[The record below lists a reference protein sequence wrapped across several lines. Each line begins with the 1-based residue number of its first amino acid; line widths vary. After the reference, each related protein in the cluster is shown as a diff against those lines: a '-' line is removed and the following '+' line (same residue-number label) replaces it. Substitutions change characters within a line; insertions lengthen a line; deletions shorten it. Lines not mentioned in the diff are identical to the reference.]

1 MYPIPHDVAS
11 LPGWP
16 AMGRTVYTRGHSQ
29 ADIRHPATM
38 PPILTLSW
46 LEHCELRYS
55 ARARRLR
62 ITVSSRSGVVVTLP
76 RGLARAHALDFVE
89 RQRPWIEHQLAR
101 LPVPATQP
109 PERVTLP
116 ILDLELA
123 VRHAPETGAP
133 FLRETDG
140 FLHLGG
146 DWRTGAVWRELFTD
160 WLRRRARPVL
170 QAALS
175 AEAAR
180 MGLRHGRLSV
190 RLQRTRWG
198 SCNRHGDISLNA
210 KLLLLPQALVRH
222 VLIHELAHIRHLNHS
237 PAFWT
242 VVADADPEWR
252 THRHALREA
261 SAQMPAWLDVRPGNG
276 NST

>member
-1 MYPIPHDVAS
+1 
-11 LPGWP
+11 
-16 AMGRTVYTRGHSQ
+16 
-29 ADIRHPATM
+29 M
-38 PPILTLSW
+38 PPTLTLPW

-62 ITVSSRSGVVVTLP
+62 ITVSSHSGVVVTLP
-76 RGLARAHALDFVE
+76 HGLGRAHALDFVE
-89 RQRPWIEHQLAR
+89 RQRTWIEHQLAR
-101 LPVPATQP
+101 LPVPAAGP

-116 ILDLELA
+116 ILDLELT
-123 VRHAPETGAP
+123 VRQAPETRGTP
-133 FLRETDG
+133 FLQETDG
-140 FLHLGG
+140 MLQLGG
-146 DWRTGAVWRELFTD
+146 DWRTNTAWCDLFAA
-160 WLRRRARPVL
+160 WLRRRAKPVL
-170 QAALS
+170 QTALS

-210 KLLLLPQALVRH
+210 KLLLLPQPLVRH

-242 VVADADPEWR
+242 VVADADPEWHSHRR
-252 THRHALREA
+252 TLREA
-261 SAQMPAWLDVRPGNG
+261 SALMPAWLDARPGSG